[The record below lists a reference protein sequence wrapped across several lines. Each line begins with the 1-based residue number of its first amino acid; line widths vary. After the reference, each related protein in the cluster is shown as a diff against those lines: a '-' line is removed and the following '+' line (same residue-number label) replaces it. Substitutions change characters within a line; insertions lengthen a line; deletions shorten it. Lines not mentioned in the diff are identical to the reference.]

1 MARIDKLLLGM
12 EDTEASDLHMVV
24 AQPPK
29 YRIHGDVIAVEDYG
43 PLTEKEMEEY
53 LLGILSEEDQ
63 KRYLENLDFDF
74 GYGIEGRARFRCNFF
89 FQRTGYAAVFRI
101 IPEHIQSIDE
111 LGLPAVLKKMTETR
125 SGLILCTGPTGSGKS
140 TTLAAMI
147 DYMNENMR
155 RHIVTIEDPIE
166 FVHKNKQCII
176 THRETHN
183 HTKTFGSALRAAI
196 RQDVDVVLVGELRD
210 LETIALALTAAATG
224 ALVYG
229 TLHTNSA
236 SKTIDR
242 IIDVFPEDEQAQIR
256 TMLAESLRGIVA
268 QLLLRRVKKGRV
280 AANEILLSSQAV
292 TNIIREGRIERLV
305 DVMLAG
311 KKDGMQLM
319 DDVLDQYV
327 KGGLVSGHE
336 AFMNA
341 QDKRRFEHLADKTKV

>member
-1 MARIDKLLLGM
+1 MPLIDNLLLAM
-12 EDTEASDLHMVV
+12 EKYEASDLHMVV
-24 AQPPK
+24 DQRPK
-29 YRIHGDVIAVEDYG
+29 YRVHGDVVSVEGYDVID
-43 PLTEKEMEEY
+43 EREMEKY
-53 LLGILSEEDQ
+53 LLEILSEEDKQ
-63 KRYLENLDFDF
+63 RYLENLDFDF
-74 GYGIEGRARFRCNFF
+74 GYGIVGKARFRCNYF

-101 IPEHIQSIDE
+101 IPENIQSIDD
-111 LGLPAVLKKMTETR
+111 LGLPETLKKMTQLR
-125 SGLILCTGPTGSGKS
+125 NGLVLCTGPTGSGKS

-147 DYMNENMR
+147 DYMNTNTR

-166 FVHKNKQCII
+166 FVHKNKQSVI

-183 HTKTFGSALRAAI
+183 HTKTFGTALRAAI
-196 RQDVDVVLVGELRD
+196 RQDVDVILVGEMRD

-224 ALVYG
+224 ALVFG

-242 IIDVFPEDEQAQIR
+242 IIDVFPEDEQAQIK

-268 QLLLRRVKKGRV
+268 QLLLKRIDKGRV

-292 TNIIREGRIERLV
+292 TNIIREGRVERLI
-305 DVMLAG
+305 DVMQAG

-319 DDVLDQYV
+319 DDVIDQYV
-327 KGGLVSGHE
+327 KAGLVSGHE

-341 QDKRRFEHLADKTKV
+341 HDKRRFEHLADKAEV